1 MPELAPVRVGFQ
13 GMNDL
18 GGRWKTG
25 WAAAAIVGGVTLLMT
40 LEIIE
45 EPGLSAGQI
54 LMEMIEPLMLVL
66 TGAGVVYL
74 MLRTRLQHEE
84 QLSLIRDLEVAKTE
98 GAAWRADMRELLK
111 GLGDAIDAQFDRW
124 RLTPA
129 EREVAVLMLKGLSHK
144 EIAAARNS
152 SERTV
157 RQQARAIYSKANLSG
172 RAALSAFFLEDLLL
186 PVEQRA

>member
-1 MPELAPVRVGFQ
+1 MS
-13 GMNDL
+13 L
-18 GGRWKTG
+18 GGRWRPS
-25 WAAAAIVGGVTLLMT
+25 WAVAAIAGGVTLLMT
-40 LEIIE
+40 IEIIE
-45 EPGLSAGQI
+45 DPQLTGGEL
-54 LMEMIEPLMLVL
+54 LLEMIEPLMLVV

-74 MLRTRLQHEE
+74 LLRTRLQHEE
-84 QLSLIRDLEVAKTE
+84 QLSLIRDLDVARSE

-124 RLTPA
+124 GLTPA
-129 EREVAVLMLKGLSHK
+129 EREVALLMLKGLSHK
-144 EIAAARNS
+144 EIASARDS

-157 RQQARAIYSKANLSG
+157 RQQARAIYSKANLTG